1 MELLPIGIIHSPF
14 RTQEEAPRQGAYTEK
29 ASTIEVFEQFV
40 PALRGLDSYTYII
53 VLYWADR
60 AARDVLKSRRHQRL
74 GSARG
79 ISPSLFIPRAEDR
92 GVFASRSPAR
102 PNPICLSVCEI
113 TEIEGSTVRVRGLE
127 ALDGSPLLDIKP
139 HVPELDCPG

>member
-74 GSARG
+74 G
-79 ISPSLFIPRAEDR
+79 EDR

-139 HVPELDCPG
+139 HVPELDCPD